1 MESGHLL
8 ADRYELISHIARG
21 GMADVWQAQD
31 RALNRRVAVKVLHPQ
46 FSNDES
52 FVKRFR
58 REAQAAANL
67 SHPNIV
73 SIFDWGQ
80 EGMTYFIVMELIDGR
95 SLRDILRS
103 EGALLPR
110 RATEIAA
117 EVSSALA
124 VAHQAGLVHRD
135 VKPGN
140 ILITTD
146 GTVKVTDFGIARAWD
161 DSQEL
166 TRTGAVIGTATYFSP
181 EQAQGES
188 ADARSDLYSL
198 GVVLYEMLVGA
209 PPFRGD
215 SPVAVAYQH
224 VSSAVAP
231 IRSLSG
237 DVPAA
242 LDAITMRAL
251 QKQPADRYQAAI
263 DLRSDLLASL
273 RGEEPVMPAPVMQ
286 ADTPT
291 RILTGV
297 VAAPPTVSPTQAYR
311 EVEERPPNQIPF
323 ILTAFAMLAA
333 LAFGIWLLF
342 QGLGFGGGNDD
353 VAETGIVPIV
363 TNMTQTDAI
372 NAVLAAG
379 FEPELKNRNH
389 ATIAS
394 GLAIDTDPAG
404 GTRFTQ
410 GEKVSIFISVGTET
424 TQVPSV
430 EGLSEADARRAL
442 EGANLTV
449 GQVTPLPHAD
459 IPPGSAVGTD
469 PVAGTSHPVGGT
481 VELFVS
487 SGPGTF
493 TMEDF
498 SGDLFQTVRFRLQA
512 EGLIVQETR
521 EFSDEYDVDFVTKTD
536 PATGEVDVGS
546 TVIVYVS
553 DGPEPREVPSLIGMT
568 EEDATAALA
577 ELGLLLSVSN
587 AIIEDFEKAGTIA
600 DQFPSAGAEAQ
611 PGDTITVILYVAP
624 ATTTTTTTTT
634 TIPVTTTTVAP

>member
-80 EGMTYFIVMELIDGR
+80 EGLTYFIVMELIDGR

-110 RATEIAA
+110 RATEIAS
-117 EVSSALA
+117 EVASALA
-124 VAHQAGLVHRD
+124 IAHQAGLVHRD

-188 ADARSDLYSL
+188 ADARSDIYSL
-198 GVVLYEMLVGA
+198 GVVMYEMLVGA

-224 VSSAVAP
+224 VSSAVSP
-231 IRSLSG
+231 IRSISG

-251 QKQPADRYQAAI
+251 QKQPADRYQSSL
-263 DLRSDLLASL
+263 DLRADLLASL
-273 RGEEPVMPAPVMQ
+273 RGESPAVPATPVI
-286 ADTPT
+286 ADAPT

-297 VAAPPTVSPTQAYR
+297 VAAPPTVSPTQVYR
-311 EVEERPPNQIPF
+311 EVEERPPNQVPF

-333 LAFGIWLLF
+333 LAFGVWLLF

-353 VAETGIVPIV
+353 VAAEMGIVPIV
-363 TNMTQTDAI
+363 TNMTQTDAL
-372 NAVLAAG
+372 NTVLGAG

-389 ATIAS
+389 ATIAT
-394 GLAIDTDPAG
+394 GLAIESDPAG
-404 GTRFTQ
+404 GTQ
-410 GEKVSIFISVGTET
+410 LAKGEKVIIYVSVGTET

-442 EGANLTV
+442 EGAQLTV
-449 GQVTPLPHAD
+449 GETTEIPHAD
-459 IPPGSAVGTD
+459 IEAGFAIGTD

-481 VELFVS
+481 VELLLS
-487 SGPGTF
+487 SGPGEF
-493 TMEDF
+493 VMEDF
-498 SGDLFQTVRFRLQA
+498 AGLLYQTVKFRLES

-521 EFSDEYDVDFVTKTD
+521 EFSDEFDVDFVVRTD
-536 PATGEVDVGS
+536 PASGAVDVGS
-546 TVIVYVS
+546 TVVVYVS
-553 DGPEPREVPSLIGMT
+553 DGPEPREVPSLFGMT
-568 EEDATAALA
+568 PEDATAALE
-577 ELGLLLSVSN
+577 ELGLLLDVSDATIEN
-587 AIIEDFEKAGTIA
+587 AELAGTIA
-600 DQFPSAGAEAQ
+600 DQFPASGADAQ
-611 PGDTITVILYVAP
+611 PGDTITVILFAAP
-624 ATTTTTTTTT
+624 ATTTTTTTTV
-634 TIPVTTTTVAP
+634 PETTTTTAGG

>member
-46 FSNDES
+46 FSNDDS

-80 EGMTYFIVMELIDGR
+80 EGLTYFIVMELIDGR

-103 EGALLPR
+103 AGALLPR
-110 RATEIAA
+110 RATEIAS
-117 EVSSALA
+117 EVASALA

-188 ADARSDLYSL
+188 ADARSDIYSL

-231 IRSLSG
+231 IRSLSA

-251 QKQPADRYQAAI
+251 QKQPSDRYQAAA
-263 DLRSDLLASL
+263 DLRADLLASL
-273 RGEEPVMPAPVMQ
+273 RGEQPHVPAPVE

-297 VAAPPTVSPTQAYR
+297 VAAPPTVPPTQAYR

-342 QGLGFGGGNDD
+342 QGLGFGGTADD
-353 VAETGIVPIV
+353 VAEMGLVPIV
-363 TNMTQTDAI
+363 ANMTQTDAS

-379 FEPELKNRNH
+379 FQAELSTRNH
-389 ATIAS
+389 ATIAA
-394 GLAIDTDPAG
+394 GLAIETDPAG
-404 GTRFTQ
+404 GTELPK
-410 GEKVSIFISVGTET
+410 GEKVIIIMSVGTAT

-430 EGLSEADARRAL
+430 EGLSESDARAAL

-449 GQVTPLPHAD
+449 GEITEVPHAE
-459 IPPGSAVGTD
+459 IPIGFAVGTD
-469 PVAGTSHPVGGT
+469 PVAGSTHPVSGT
-481 VELFVS
+481 VELFIS

-493 TMEDF
+493 IMEDF
-498 SGDLFQTVRFRLQA
+498 SGQLFQTVRFRLMSA
-512 EGLIVQETR
+512 GLVVQEAR
-521 EFSDEYDVDFVTKTD
+521 EFNDEFDVDFVVRTD
-536 PATGEVDVGS
+536 PAIGVVEVGS
-546 TVIVYVS
+546 TVVVYVS
-553 DGPEPREVPSLIGMT
+553 DGPEPRDVPSLIGLT
-568 EEDATAALA
+568 EEEALGVLE
-577 ELGLLLSVSN
+577 ELGLLLAVSN
-587 AIIEDFEKAGTIA
+587 AIIEDAEKAGTIA
-600 DQFPSAGAEAQ
+600 DQFPAAGSEAQ
-611 PGDTITVILYVAP
+611 PGDTITVILYAAP

-634 TIPVTTTTVAP
+634 TVPETTTTTAGG